1 MYQDQN
7 FGAFKWM
14 KPPPPPKKQ
23 SDKPGKESKDEAKP
37 VGAGPSAAKVSH
49 HPRGSIS
56 ALFRDLNMSSN
67 HKQQQRKALPQDLV
81 KSLRINWP
89 NWGSI
94 SRATGASPIQ
104 LNYTIRMSKN
114 YRELSDHI
122 SDPQYLFDETRA
134 IMNEIRQNKRPEHEE
149 VLAKDLKEGL
159 MSIVF
164 SSNNIERAGLN
175 LQETIKICQRI
186 FDGEDVKAED
196 ISDRSEEYNAAIQS
210 LVNSKIQKPGN
221 ANIQHVIRS
230 RQEVIQHAKALDY
243 ITRAIAIDNQPLS
256 KLLIC
261 NTHRIL
267 VTGID
272 SPDTGHGR
280 GIITW
285 QEYGGNYR
293 KVPIITGTTSF
304 VVPQHIPKKMK
315 ELVEKFNK
323 DIEEAEK
330 KEEIDPFH
338 LAAKYS
344 NMFVLIHP
352 FLDGNGRTCRLILNA
367 ILLKYAGTVV
377 AFGEHDTSR
386 EEYYA
391 IVKRAAEDVQDDQ
404 CEFAA
409 FILEKASLKLKGL
422 KQKLM
427 TGLSK
432 N

>member
-1 MYQDQN
+1 MSQIQN

-14 KPPPPPKKQ
+14 GPQRPPKQ
-23 SDKPGKESKDEAKP
+23 SDKPGEGFKDQPKP
-37 VGAGPSAAKVSH
+37 GPSTAKVSH
-49 HPRGSIS
+49 HPRGSITN
-56 ALFRDLNMSSN
+56 LFGDLTMSSN
-67 HKQQQRKALPQDLV
+67 DNQQLRKALPRDLA

-94 SRATGASPIQ
+94 SRATGAPPMQ

-114 YRELSDHI
+114 YRELSDFI
-122 SDPQYLFDETRA
+122 SDPQDLFNETCA
-134 IMNEIRQNKRPEHEE
+134 IINEIRQNKRPEHEDI
-149 VLAKDLKEGL
+149 LAQDLKDGL
-159 MSIVF
+159 MNIVF

-196 ISDRSEEYNAAIQS
+196 ISERSEEYNAAIQS
-210 LVNSKIQKPGN
+210 LINSQKPGN
-221 ANIQHVIRS
+221 TNIQHVIRS
-230 RQEVIQHAKALDY
+230 RREVIQHAKALDY
-243 ITRAIAIDNQPLS
+243 ITRAIAIENQPLS
-256 KLLIC
+256 ESLIRT
-261 NTHRIL
+261 THRIL

-280 GIITW
+280 GIISW

-293 KVPIITGTTSF
+293 KIPVITSTTCF
-304 VVPQHIPKKMK
+304 VVPHHIPKKM
-315 ELVEKFNK
+315 EEMVEKFNK

-344 NMFVLIHP
+344 NIFVLIHP

-377 AFGEHDTSR
+377 AFGEHDPSR

-391 IVKRAAEDVQDDQ
+391 IVKRAAEDVRDDQ
-404 CEFAA
+404 LEFAA
-409 FILEKASLKLKGL
+409 FILEKASLRLKGL

-427 TGLSK
+427 AGLSK
-432 N
+432 K

>member
-1 MYQDQN
+1 MSQNQN

-14 KPPPPPKKQ
+14 GPQPPPNQ
-23 SDKPGKESKDEAKP
+23 SGGRSKDQPKP
-37 VGAGPSAAKVSH
+37 VYAGPSTAKISH
-49 HPRGSIS
+49 HPRGSFTN
-56 ALFRDLNMSSN
+56 LFSDLTMSKDS
-67 HKQQQRKALPQDLV
+67 QQQGKALPGDLA

-94 SRATGASPIQ
+94 SRATGARPIQ

-114 YRELSDHI
+114 YREMSDFI
-122 SDPQYLFDETRA
+122 SDPQDLFNETCA
-134 IMNEIRQNKRPEHEE
+134 IINEIRQNRRPEHEDI
-149 VLAKDLKEGL
+149 LAKDLKDGL

-196 ISDRSEEYNAAIQS
+196 ISERSEEYNAAIQS
-210 LVNSKIQKPGN
+210 LINSKIQKPGN
-221 ANIQHVIRS
+221 VNIQHVIRS
-230 RQEVIQHAKALDY
+230 RREVVQHAKALAY
-243 ITRAIAIDNQPLS
+243 ITRAVVIDNQPLS
-256 KLLIC
+256 ESLIRT
-261 NTHRIL
+261 THRIL
-267 VTGID
+267 VAGID
-272 SPDTGHGR
+272 RPDTGHGR
-280 GIITW
+280 GIISW

-293 KVPIITGTTSF
+293 KIPVITSTTCF
-304 VVPQHIPKKMK
+304 VVPQHIPQKMK

-352 FLDGNGRTCRLILNA
+352 FLDGNGRICRLILNA
-367 ILLKYAGTVV
+367 ILLKFAGTVA
-377 AFGEHDTSR
+377 AFGEHDPSR

-391 IVKRAAEDVQDDQ
+391 IVKRAAEDVRDDQ
-404 CEFAA
+404 SEFAA
-409 FILEKASLKLKGL
+409 FILEKASLRLKGL

-427 TGLSK
+427 AGLSK
-432 N
+432 KETIP